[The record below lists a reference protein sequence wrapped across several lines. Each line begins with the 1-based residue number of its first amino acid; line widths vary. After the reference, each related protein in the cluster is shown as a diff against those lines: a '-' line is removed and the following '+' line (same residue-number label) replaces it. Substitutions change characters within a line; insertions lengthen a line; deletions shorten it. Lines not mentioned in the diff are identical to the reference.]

1 MGEIKMTKE
10 KNESGEMAK
19 IEGWEPHPTRKNI
32 FIDQATGLLYRKTSS
47 KTVI

>member
-19 IEGWEPHPTRKNI
+19 IEEEIKKKEEDWMEIELELEVLK
-32 FIDQATGLLYRKTSS
+32 
-47 KTVI
+47 

>member
-19 IEGWEPHPTRKNI
+19 IEEEI
-32 FIDQATGLLYRKTSS
+32 CYA
-47 KTVI
+47 